1 MNRLGLTDYNSAIKS
16 IYDSNTIT
24 PDGEEEKIPSGTK
37 QSKSGEST
45 LVKETLRL
53 RNTAVLNLK
62 LKQKIF
68 KYEKKRLNQLKV
80 EDVLGSDKVTTGSG
94 GARGTTSVVPGAEGE
109 GGGFKLPRLFF
120 GNRLKRKGK
129 FKGKGKGKFKGKGK
143 GKVTLGK
150 GGVKPNRFKRLNPF
164 KPKVTS
170 KVPGGLNNPL
180 KGLGNPFKKRPP
192 ITRGKG
198 GIPPGLNKV
207 FPNFRSKV
215 TTGKGSQPGII
226 KNLNKFNPLK
236 GKGPTITGVKPG
248 ALSGLKGLRSVPLL
262 SAVFAGF
269 EFAGRKG
276 EGQTNV
282 QAGLGTAGSTAG
294 GLAGLKGGAAL
305 GATIGSAIFPGAGTV
320 VGGILGGLVGGFA
333 GSSIGGGLTDMLTGA
348 NKKKDAKSINTYEKE
363 EKPNQKLSVKRD
375 VSGRFDLE
383 TGKAYIN
390 GQEVSAKEYTK
401 FINLSPQEKIQQYG
415 QLEGLKDGGVT
426 GNTPQV
432 VIVGDGGEKEYI
444 VPESKLSYF
453 LGTSQAAKYLNYGI
467 SPLIT
472 AAKKYASSEGIDTS
486 SIKELKDVS
495 DVPSENV
502 KPITG
507 LEVNLGKTFFDNV
520 KKGLMKLLNPF
531 SSAITIIK
539 KLNPFNWFGKSKK
552 DKPKSI
558 MGYEPGQIE
567 PDQFVTG
574 YKNLTIE
581 TSQKMINGKLVDF
594 NVDKKFERGGAA
606 VAVEDLI
613 EHKKDFMSRVN
624 EVPGYEDVSFDDYME
639 QGLPNMPIE
648 VYTSI
653 LKNSDAGKATKE
665 KSMAAHKKYL
675 TDNNLV
681 RPDGS
686 VKGYS
691 YFDEDFFDEKY
702 LKPTINKD
710 NVVEQDPME
719 DIQID
724 LPQIILPQPQVVT
737 QYLPLTVPMYQ
748 KGKDTVSSNTPA
760 WGNNSLIGG

>member
-24 PDGEEEKIPSGTK
+24 PDGEEERIPSGTK

-94 GARGTTSVVPGAEGE
+94 DARGITGVVPGAEGDE
-109 GGGFKLPRLFF
+109 GGGFGFGLPKTLLRRF
-120 GNRLKRKGK
+120 RS
-129 FKGKGKGKFKGKGK
+129 K
-143 GKVTLGK
+143 GKVKGKSRFKGRSKVSLGK
-150 GGVKPNRFKRLNPF
+150 GGTKPNIFKKLNPF
-164 KPKVTS
+164 KRKITS
-170 KVPGGLNNPL
+170 TNRVPGGLNNPI
-180 KGLGNPFKKRPP
+180 KGLGNPFKNLFKKRSLV
-192 ITRGKG
+192 TQGKG
-198 GIPPGLNKV
+198 GILNFKPKFKPKFNASGIKTLGLSLLLDFAMDSAFGALEQKQFEGFLKKFEGMNKEQQLVQIRKREELKDRALKNTKGFKGAFNKV
-207 FPNFRSKV
+207 
-215 TTGKGSQPGII
+215 
-226 KNLNKFNPLK
+226 
-236 GKGPTITGVKPG
+236 ITGG
-248 ALSGLKGLRSVPLL
+248 
-262 SAVFAGF
+262 GF
-269 EFAGRKG
+269 LGQNQDEKMLEVQNRYL
-276 EGQTNV
+276 ESMYQIMGQTNNEKKDEV
-282 QAGLGTAGSTAG
+282 ESVKTESIKSDLTTITFDGMTFPKGLSGPMETFGGKGGSTY
-294 GLAGLKGGAAL
+294 
-305 GATIGSAIFPGAGTV
+305 P
-320 VGGILGGLVGGFA
+320 
-333 GSSIGGGLTDMLTGA
+333 
-348 NKKKDAKSINTYEKE
+348 
-363 EKPNQKLSVKRD
+363 
-375 VSGRFDLE
+375 
-383 TGKAYIN
+383 
-390 GQEVSAKEYTK
+390 
-401 FINLSPQEKIQQYG
+401 
-415 QLEGLKDGGVT
+415 EGLKDGGVT
-426 GNTPQV
+426 GNTPQI

-453 LGTSQAAKYLNYGI
+453 LGTAQAAKYLNYGI

-472 AAKKYASSEGIDTS
+472 AVKKYAKSEGIDTS

-495 DVPSENV
+495 DVPNENV

-507 LEVNLGKTFFDNV
+507 LEVNLGKTFFDNI

-539 KLNPFNWFGKSKK
+539 KLNPFNLFDKSKK

-558 MGYEPGQIE
+558 MGYNPGQIE

-581 TSQKMINGKLVDF
+581 TSQKMINGKLVDYTV
-594 NVDKKFERGGAA
+594 NKKFERGGAA

-613 EHKKDFMSRVN
+613 EHQKDFMSRVN

-665 KSMAAHKKYL
+665 KSMAAHKKFL

-686 VKGYS
+686 VKSYS
-691 YFDEDFFDEKY
+691 NWNEDFFNEKS

-710 NVVEQDPME
+710 NIVEQDPME

-724 LPQIILPQPQVVT
+724 LPEIILPQPQVVT

-748 KGKDTVSSNTPA
+748 KGKDTVLSNTPA

>member
-170 KVPGGLNNPL
+170 KIPGGLNNPL

-539 KLNPFNWFGKSKK
+539 KLNPFNWFKKSKK
-552 DKPKSI
+552 DKPKYT
-558 MGYEPGQIE
+558 MGYAPGQIE
-567 PDQFVTG
+567 PDQFVTA

-581 TSQKMINGKLVDF
+581 TSQKMVNGKLVDY
-594 NVDKKFERGGAA
+594 NVDKKFERGAAA

-613 EHKKDFMSRVN
+613 EHQKDFISRVN